1 MQEFWG
7 WVDAVWVLEMKGLC
21 RWAGV
26 SGEDGFVTPKN
37 EGVQRAL
44 KCLLLGV
51 KQTLISSDWMS
62 ACSQEATV
70 RPEGAEHQWRED
82 PPRELSVDLV
92 ADGRGGRV
100 TGRLE
105 AP

>member
-1 MQEFWG
+1 M
-7 WVDAVWVLEMKGLC
+7 L
-21 RWAGV
+21 
-26 SGEDGFVTPKN
+26 
-37 EGVQRAL
+37 GVQRKSVENA
-44 KCLLLGV
+44 GESV
-51 KQTLISSDWMS
+51 R
-62 ACSQEATV
+62 SQNETV